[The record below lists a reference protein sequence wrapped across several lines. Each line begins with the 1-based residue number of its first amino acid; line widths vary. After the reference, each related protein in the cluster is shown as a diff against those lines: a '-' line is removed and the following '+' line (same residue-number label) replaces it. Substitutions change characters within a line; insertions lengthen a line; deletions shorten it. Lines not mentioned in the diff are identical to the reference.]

1 MVERVLSG
9 LCVIAAAIGLA
20 AGEPRTAGDVKAA
33 RGQETVHQALNPP
46 FWSPRAYQEAWK
58 RWGLAEKPADYERVF
73 RERYGLH
80 RAPYDNGGLPMG
92 FTRSRG
98 LLGLGHGLG
107 NDCLLCHAGTVAGQT
122 MIGLGNSSLDMQSL
136 YEELAAA
143 DKLDPVMP
151 VQLCNVRGTSEAS
164 NFAVYLMQFRDAELR
179 HRLPVKY
186 SFCQNLCEDIPAWW
200 NYKKKKT
207 IYHLGIADSRSVRTL
222 MPFLLIPGNSAEAI
236 KQREADFAQIRAYLL
251 SLQPPRL
258 SRSRSTK
265 HWPIEGRRFSGTTAN
280 AVMAAMAARAATP
293 TSWCH
298 SRRSAPMPRWRHAF
312 DQRGVAHYL
321 ESWFAREHGPHG
333 EPYHGL
339 GGGGY
344 QAPPLDGIWATAPY
358 LHNGSVPTIY
368 QLLKSSERPD
378 SLPGAIALTFWS
390 TIRARS
396 D

>member
-1 MVERVLSG
+1 MV
-9 LCVIAAAIGLA
+9 C
-20 AGEPRTAGDVKAA
+20 TC
-33 RGQETVHQALNPP
+33 
-46 FWSPRAYQEAWK
+46 
-58 RWGLAEKPADYERVF
+58 
-73 RERYGLH
+73 
-80 RAPYDNGGLPMG
+80 APYDNGGLPMG

-164 NFAVYLMQFRDAELR
+164 NFPVYLMQFRDAELR

-251 SLQPPRL
+251 SLQPPRYPF
-258 SRSRSTK
+258 
-265 HWPIEGRRFSGTTAN
+265 PIDQALADRGKTIFGHNCQCCHGSYGSEGRYPNKLVPLETIGTD
-280 AVMAAMAARAATP
+280 ATL
-293 TSWCH
+293 
-298 SRRSAPMPRWRHAF
+298 AHAF